1 MPTNEQNPLFGRAE
15 KGRFKRTMKKRVKH
29 VARAGLSKIFGIP
42 LSKGLGGASPR
53 SSRRPA
59 HRSAKPSSG
68 SGPST
73 SVRSDVISALRGQG
87 YNATDAKK
95 MAEGVRPGDNFE
107 SGFRRVISRN
117 PAELIIFGNPSMV
130 YTRKGLTKANRASNP
145 IPAAILSAFESAAG
159 SKLFDTVTAPK
170 RKGNFFGLNRK
181 GSTRE
186 SVEKR
191 KDQEAHSLF
200 AAGEFNKAKKVKKQ
214 SAKKYA
220 RQSGIKMEGG
230 LRRAKR
236 GLKKRLQKKASSA
249 IGRLFNPDQ
258 EGQATE
264 LFEKF
269 HHRGA
274 AGVFERQRSAKVRH
288 DYTILGPLVAI
299 GINPEK
305 FDAIEAKAVRNIG
318 RKGWDDWAVEHYDQL
333 PRLDFMTP
341 GQVNQVKEI
350 LGDPDKYVQD
360 APLLAISP
368 NGRQLYALA
377 HDVQL
382 DLSKFETDTQK
393 DYVDL
398 GDATFVV
405 YLAKKPDEV
414 REWVHMMGEDGG
426 TRPRLMY
433 DRIRREVCFIGGS
446 YVVKAPGI
454 MH

>member
-1 MPTNEQNPLFGRAE
+1 MSTNEQNPLFGRAE
-15 KGRFKRTMKKRVKH
+15 KGRFKRTMKKRMKH
-29 VARAGLSKIFGIP
+29 VARTGLSKIFGIP

-73 SVRSDVISALRGQG
+73 SVRSDVISALRTQG
-87 YNATDAKK
+87 YNAATAKK

-107 SGFRRVISRN
+107 SAFRRVISRN

-159 SKLFDTVTAPK
+159 SKLFDEVTSPK
-170 RKGNFFGLNRK
+170 RKGNVLGLQR
-181 GSTRE
+181 
-186 SVEKR
+186 
-191 KDQEAHSLF
+191 
-200 AAGEFNKAKKVKKQ
+200 AA
-214 SAKKYA
+214 
-220 RQSGIKMEGG
+220 
-230 LRRAKR
+230 R
-236 GLKKRLQKKASSA
+236 GLKKKLKKKVSSA
-249 IGRLFNPDQ
+249 RRRLLNPDQ

-350 LGDPDKYVQD
+350 LGAPDKYVQD
-360 APLLAISP
+360 APLLASSP